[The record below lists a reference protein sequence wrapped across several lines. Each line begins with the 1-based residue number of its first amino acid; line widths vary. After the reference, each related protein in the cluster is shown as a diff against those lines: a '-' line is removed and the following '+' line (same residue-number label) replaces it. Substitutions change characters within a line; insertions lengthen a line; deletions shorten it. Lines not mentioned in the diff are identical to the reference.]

1 MASCLV
7 VIYSVSNGPLYLIKP
22 DHLQLPTTTYL
33 PTYLPTFLYL
43 RAVNEL
49 KIFSD
54 FAHLQVERNQYDQIW
69 RNFAILAKL

>member
-22 DHLQLPTTTYL
+22 DHLQLPTT
-33 PTYLPTFLYL
+33 TYLPTFLYL